1 MESFRLQERGVFV
14 ARMNYERARQSVDQ
28 HARLS
33 ERGGHGREVRQ
44 RVPALRRSNPEG
56 RVHRQ
61 AQQEMGVLHMKCEQ
75 CGEPAFIEYD
85 NGSVR
90 CGRHAVPYALLEM
103 FDPSKEDAP

>member
-1 MESFRLQERGVFV
+1 
-14 ARMNYERARQSVDQ
+14 
-28 HARLS
+28 
-33 ERGGHGREVRQ
+33 
-44 RVPALRRSNPEG
+44 
-56 RVHRQ
+56 
-61 AQQEMGVLHMKCEQ
+61 MKCEQ